1 MSIWSDI
8 QDRSAGN
15 MERREDMQ
23 TTINDLTEEIKKLQ
37 KTNKELSRQLDT
49 YRRNKQFNDYF
60 NEPARDVVWYDDW
73 NDEHR
78 HRGIESI
85 FKF

>member
-8 QDRSAGN
+8 QDRSAGES
-15 MERREDMQ
+15 MRKEDMQ
-23 TTINDLTEEIKKLQ
+23 KTINDLTEEINKLQ
-37 KTNKELSRQLDT
+37 KTNKELSEQLDY
-49 YRRNKQFNDYF
+49 YRKSKQFNDYF
-60 NEPARDVVWYDDW
+60 NEPSHAVVWYDDW

-78 HRGIESI
+78 HRGIDSI

>member
-8 QDRSAGN
+8 EDRSAGEK
-15 MERREDMQ
+15 MRREDMQ
-23 TTINDLTEEIKKLQ
+23 KTINDLTEEIKQLQEANRKLA
-37 KTNKELSRQLDT
+37 EQLGA
-49 YRRNKQFNDYF
+49 YRRQKQFDDYF
-60 NEPARDVVWYDDW
+60 HKSSDVVWYDDW
-73 NDEHR
+73 NDEHT